1 MLLEFWVNLAS
12 LYTQV
17 VLKWVNLAS
26 LCTQVVLEWVNLTSL
41 FTFWSNVE
49 AFLHLVSSSDYQNA
63 LFQKSLFQNA
73 NQEERS
79 AFKSFFW
86 NKTKENLTLSL
97 IFKSETP

>member
-1 MLLEFWVNLAS
+1 MLLEFWVNL
-12 LYTQV
+12 TP
-17 VLKWVNLAS
+17 
-26 LCTQVVLEWVNLTSL
+26 LCSQVVLEWVNLTSL

-97 IFKSETP
+97 IFNSETP

>member
-1 MLLEFWVNLAS
+1 MLLEFWVNL
-12 LYTQV
+12 TP
-17 VLKWVNLAS
+17 
-26 LCTQVVLEWVNLTSL
+26 LCTQVVPEWVDLTSL
-41 FTFWSNVE
+41 FTFWSNVK

-63 LFQKSLFQNA
+63 LFQNCSDQNS

-97 IFKSETP
+97 IFNSETP